1 LEEILLE
8 DNPLKAK
15 KRLAKKCGSN
25 LELAD
30 GGKNNPYDV
39 YSDPAYQ
46 VMEDNFLTFD
56 YTKPE
61 LNLQHKLQHQE
72 RREIQ
77 QQTIKNGARNPKQRR
92 SVVG

>member
-61 LNLQHKLQHQE
+61 LNLQHKRQHQE

-77 QQTIKNGARNPKQRR
+77 QQTIKNGTRNPKQRR